1 VKWIIHLSVDVPAL
15 ALAHNA
21 ADRQA
26 PPAAGAGV
34 PKTAHISRSQQ
45 ELTYGPNEPTLLSVG
60 DVRIVEEEMNPHVI
74 CCRRASGRVRVGR
87 FSRIVGGRA
96 R

>member
-1 VKWIIHLSVDVPAL
+1 VKWIIHLSDDVPAL

-26 PPAAGAGV
+26 SPAAGAGV

-60 DVRIVEEEMNPHVI
+60 GVSIVEEEMNPPRHLLPPCI
-74 CCRRASGRVRVGR
+74 WSCPRRSFQSDCWR
-87 FSRIVGGRA
+87 
-96 R
+96 